1 MRTAAAS
8 AAAPLWCIYFLVNV
22 LRAGYDAG
30 ISTEDGAWSPWLAL
44 MVLSLWAGTVGRVLA
59 LMLERPL
66 TRAHGP
72 ESLNHQGRGT
82 QWSVGLGGGL
92 AVWGRRALERRG
104 RETLGSL
111 EQRKRPTLWVDR
123 RPPGPGPNGP
133 IL

>member
-1 MRTAAAS
+1 MRTAAPS

-44 MVLSLWAGTVGRVLA
+44 MVLSLWAGMVGRVLA

-66 TRAHGP
+66 ARAHGP

-82 QWSVGLGGGL
+82 QWSVGPGGGL
-92 AVWGRRALERRG
+92 AAWGRRALERRG
-104 RETLGSL
+104 RETFGSL
-111 EQRKRPTLWVDR
+111 
-123 RPPGPGPNGP
+123 
-133 IL
+133 

>member
-1 MRTAAAS
+1 MRTAAAD

-22 LRAGYDAG
+22 LMAGYDAG

-59 LMLERPL
+59 LMLEWPL
-66 TRAHGP
+66 ARAHGP

-92 AVWGRRALERRG
+92 AAWGQRALERRG

-123 RPPGPGPNGP
+123 RPPGLGPNGP